1 MLQIFRIVSQF
12 QRLNDKLLK
21 LSEKFLEPDQLNSE
35 CWNTEWNFSSG
46 SRHYV
51 EEVLKRSSLL
61 SNIFWIC
68 LDNPDAQEK
77 CEGTGLKVLK
87 LYEK

>member
-35 CWNTEWNFSSG
+35 CWNTEWNFISG

-61 SNIFWIC
+61 SKIFRIC
-68 LDNPDAQEK
+68 LDNPDAQKK
-77 CEGTGLKVLK
+77 CGEWD
-87 LYEK
+87 